1 MTETPTNV
9 TTPPDLTYGYVDG
22 RIILAIGDRSDAA
35 RMPDP
40 VPADGMTVTFTPAN
54 TILKVTTPTPATVIK
69 QPIVCGVDANG
80 YLIDE
85 QGARGVWLV
94 TGTYKVTYSHPRATI
109 PSHDIEVTTGHTE
122 AAPLDL
128 TTAMPPGGPV
138 PTPSEYA
145 ELNGRLAILEAT
157 VPGVTDHG
165 ALTGLNDDDHALY
178 ALADGTRGSFA
189 TAAQGALSD
198 TAVQPGDL
206 GTVWLDRYPRLG
218 GESDDSAR
226 FTRALADMAADSRL
240 RVLQLGAGT
249 YTLTSSVSVDV
260 DGITVRGAGIRATVI
275 SVEADV
281 IGLHFTSCSYPTV
294 ESLTVYSSTT
304 ARTVFPVVFTD
315 CTHPVVNNAY
325 LDGASGARR
334 SGVHLT
340 GTGGVASMGLVQG
353 SVFNH
358 SCLLVEVD
366 DVKLVD
372 SWVWGMTCDYAV
384 AVRDGSASFVASN
397 VDIVPPFTSTATGIA
412 GIVIGDDGSNPF
424 NAKLMGVY
432 LDGNPTLST
441 RTGIKIAPGAGGV
454 LIKNT
459 HANQMEAE
467 SILVDSA
474 YNVVIEGYTSY
485 ANNRAGNG
493 TPEILITQTGAQPVE
508 NIRIDNVQFLQTEA
522 VVGTAGPAIKV
533 DSSVSGSQV
542 TVSNFDIKQPSAGGG
557 YSVPEVSVPT
567 SGGYPTVGMSGRG
580 ERSVYSAIGSQAV
593 SSGATGATITLAS
606 PYPMAYRPR
615 PSQIMLATE
624 GATLPQHRIQYTD
637 DNTIYVAFATAI
649 AAAATIHW
657 RAILCSG

>member
-1 MTETPTNV
+1 MARKMLNGLSFNDGTTPYDARTPTAHAATHAAAGSDPVSV
-9 TTPPDLTYGYVDG
+9 TSAQISDLT
-22 RIILAIGDRSDAA
+22 
-35 RMPDP
+35 
-40 VPADGMTVTFTPAN
+40 
-54 TILKVTTPTPATVIK
+54 
-69 QPIVCGVDANG
+69 
-80 YLIDE
+80 E
-85 QGARGVWLV
+85 
-94 TGTYKVTYSHPRATI
+94 
-109 PSHDIEVTTGHTE
+109 
-122 AAPLDL
+122 
-128 TTAMPPGGPV
+128 
-138 PTPSEYA
+138 
-145 ELNGRLAILEAT
+145 
-157 VPGVTDHG
+157 
-165 ALTGLNDDDHALY
+165 
-178 ALADGTRGSFA
+178 
-189 TAAQGALSD
+189 
-198 TAVQPGDL
+198 AVQDIVG
-206 GTVWLDRYPRLG
+206 VVSLDRYPRLG
-218 GESDDSAR
+218 SETDDAPRFAR
-226 FTRALADMAADSRL
+226 AIADMAEDATL

-249 YTLTSSVSVDV
+249 YTLTSSVRVDV

-325 LDGASGARR
+325 LYGASGARR

-384 AVRDGSASFVASN
+384 AVRDGAASFVANN

-580 ERSVYSAIGSQAV
+580 KRSVYSAIGSQAV

-637 DNTIYVAFATAI
+637 DNTIYVAFATPI

-657 RAILCSG
+657 RAVL

>member
-1 MTETPTNV
+1 MPRPTWTLTGPLSAPHGAVLAGTELTLSLVPGVSRDTSGS
-9 TTPPDLTYGYVDG
+9 DLRAGSTVAVVGADG
-22 RIILAIGDRSDAA
+22 TLTVKGTG
-35 RMPDP
+35 DP
-40 VPADGMTVTFTPAN
+40 VMLLASSPDAPVHYRLSCIPRVLPTVTFTAPEGGTLALDDIVPEVPA
-54 TILKVTTPTPATVIK
+54 
-69 QPIVCGVDANG
+69 PIPPVDAST
-80 YLIDE
+80 LRAE
-85 QGARGVWLV
+85 WQAALAALV
-94 TGTYKVTYSHPRATI
+94 
-109 PSHDIEVTTGHTE
+109 
-122 AAPLDL
+122 L
-128 TTAMPPGGPV
+128 
-138 PTPSEYA
+138 
-145 ELNGRLAILEAT
+145 
-157 VPGVTDHG
+157 DHG
-165 ALTGLNDDDHALY
+165 ALTGLGEDDHTQYLTEA
-178 ALADGTRGSFA
+178 RGDARYPLDTDPRLDDARTPTAHAA
-189 TAAQGALSD
+189 THAAAGSD
-198 TAVQPGDL
+198 PVSVTSAQISDLTEAVQDIVG
-206 GTVWLDRYPRLG
+206 VVSLDRYPRLG
-218 GESDDSAR
+218 SETDDAPRFAR
-226 FTRALADMAADSRL
+226 AIADMAEDATL

-275 SVEADV
+275 RVEADV

-325 LDGASGARR
+325 LNGASGARR

-508 NIRIDNVQFLQTEA
+508 NIRIDNVQFLQTQA

-580 ERSVYSAIGSQAV
+580 KRSVYSAIGSQAV

-624 GATLPQHRIQYTD
+624 GATLPQHRIQYVD
-637 DNTIYVAFATAI
+637 DNTIYVAFATPI

-657 RAILCSG
+657 RAVL

>member
-1 MTETPTNV
+1 MPFDVYSQAGADAKFLTE
-9 TTPPDLTYGYVDG
+9 VDG
-22 RIILAIGDRSDAA
+22 GNPDA
-35 RMPDP
+35 
-40 VPADGMTVTFTPAN
+40 TP
-54 TILKVTTPTPATVIK
+54 L
-69 QPIVCGVDANG
+69 PIA
-80 YLIDE
+80 LR
-85 QGARGVWLV
+85 RG
-94 TGTYKVTYSHPRATI
+94 
-109 PSHDIEVTTGHTE
+109 
-122 AAPLDL
+122 
-128 TTAMPPGGPV
+128 TTAEWTAANPV
-138 PTPSEYA
+138 LAAGEPAVVLDSGQPA
-145 ELNGRLAILEAT
+145 ELVLGDGVTAMADLRSAVWDDDARLALAGTAT
-157 VPGVTDHG
+157 
-165 ALTGLNDDDHALY
+165 
-178 ALADGTRGSFA
+178 
-189 TAAQGALSD
+189 
-198 TAVQPGDL
+198 QPGDL

-218 GESDDSAR
+218 GETDDSGR
-226 FTRALADMAADSRL
+226 FARALADMAADSTL
-240 RVLQLGAGT
+240 RVLQLGSGT

-260 DGITVRGAGIRATVI
+260 DGITVRGSGIRATVI
-275 SVEADV
+275 RVESNTV
-281 IGLHFTSCSYPTV
+281 GLAFTSCSYPMLQ
-294 ESLTVYSSTT
+294 SLTVYCSTT

-315 CTHPVVNNAY
+315 CTHPTVNDVY
-325 LDGASGARR
+325 LDGVSGARL

-340 GTGGVASMGLVQG
+340 GAGGVASMGLVSS

-441 RTGIKIAPGAGGV
+441 RTGIKIAPGSGGV

-557 YSVPEVSVPT
+557 YSVPEVNVPT

-657 RAILCSG
+657 RAIL